1 MRLRTA
7 IKIQRFYEE
16 PINRKG
22 KLRHSGLNWPYN
34 VRQYLIS
41 RIICERHWRD
51 HRVPYIP
58 SGDELKS
65 HAEIQVCM
73 LADVLIENEDERE
86 IFKERALSGI
96 SDRL

>member
-1 MRLRTA
+1 
-7 IKIQRFYEE
+7 
-16 PINRKG
+16 
-22 KLRHSGLNWPYN
+22 
-34 VRQYLIS
+34 
-41 RIICERHWRD
+41 
-51 HRVPYIP
+51 VPYIP